1 MIFDRA
7 RERIVDREARSI
19 FIDAKSRHPA
29 RVSAAGARSRV
40 DRCADMAAEK
50 GQDDDA
56 TDAPTLRHCDAR
68 SATTHIMSA
77 HATSTIITNALASR
91 DRARAPPR
99 RTRARA
105 ATRADASSP
114 RIQQNRRAVVRV
126 VRAPRDV
133 SRRVAT
139 GHVFTTPAEELN
151 AVIADAREALFDA
164 REAIAMAGASEQEAL
179 AAFGERRDQHPT
191 TINAHGEEIDAYRV
205 ETLDEV
211 AARVAREIADVDAKT
226 EAYVQAKN
234 LALEQAYA
242 AEVARREAKAAS
254 IAAAEAA
261 MADADVLERE
271 KQNEAVAEAKALAA
285 EARRVKTRLHAE
297 QAKKAA
303 EKAAASAAREAAKHE
318 KLQAEA
324 AAVAEVERARFAEA
338 ERERVKQELI
348 AAAAEEKDKLI
359 AEQKSL
365 MIAAEAKARQE
376 VALAAAAQAEE
387 ARLQAEA
394 AQRAHEEALAAQAKA
409 AQAAAWIAAAEEEDR
424 VARAAI
430 AERKRLEEAAI
441 AERKRLEELDARAK
455 VDEALA
461 PMAKMAKMA
470 ADAEAQALKLRR
482 EIEASRAAPR
492 PNRVKIARPDDPS
505 IVKGMAKDAAAKK
518 VPGGGGVEST
528 VKKIAK
534 KIAGKGRRDAAKKP
548 VAAKAAAAIDA
559 SNNIVSDDPAPND
572 AVNVDTKTI
581 DFYDMSDTLTPY
593 VEAWEWQKTL
603 VDARLRSLD
612 PKNAEHEVAEA
623 KRRGD
628 PPPIFQDRDCLIL
641 VQHPPVVTLGT
652 GSTSD
657 NLKFDPEDV
666 NAPFAVHRTERGG
679 EATYHGPGQ
688 LVIYPVFN
696 LREHQTDLHW
706 YMRSLEEVAIKAM
719 RELGVENPGRVEG
732 LTGAWANVPPSG
744 AQEKE
749 AASTPLAEKPHKVA
763 AIGVRARR
771 WVTYHGMAFNV
782 CPDLN
787 DFTSIVPCGIGDRPV
802 GSIAQLLAKRE
813 GIVSTEEGSYGGGG
827 DGGGEVF
834 EDAALMSTSKSA
846 LLKAFESVFKVD
858 LNKRGGPPPLRA
870 LKAGDKIKCD
880 SCRYLC

>member
-1 MIFDRA
+1 
-7 RERIVDREARSI
+7 
-19 FIDAKSRHPA
+19 
-29 RVSAAGARSRV
+29 
-40 DRCADMAAEK
+40 MAAEK

-424 VARAAI
+424 VAR
-430 AERKRLEEAAI
+430 AAI

-834 EDAALMSTSKSA
+834 EDAALMATSKSA